1 METQRLGRGVHQAHQ
16 EKLKKIPCKG
26 IAYIQPCNAG
36 DLGSIS
42 GLGRCPG
49 EEKGYPLQYSGLE
62 NSMDYTVH
70 GIAKSQTRLSHF
82 HFHFQPLHR
91 KEPTA
96 LRRTEL
102 LESREEG
109 GLMGRGLQ
117 KQARGTGPVE
127 GLGGSPKNNGK
138 DCKQRGLGQVCTIKS
153 LCKMSWKQ
161 EYQLEDYFYQ
171 GRDWI
176 IFTRKMVGVEIWG

>member
-1 METQRLGRGVHQAHQ
+1 MIEWRPKDWEGCPSSPPRKAEENSLQRNSLHPALQCRRPGFNLWVREMPWRREVFW
-16 EKLKKIPCKG
+16 
-26 IAYIQPCNAG
+26 
-36 DLGSIS
+36 
-42 GLGRCPG
+42 PG
-49 EEKGYPLQYSGLE
+49 EFHGLYGSWDRKE
-62 NSMDYTVH
+62 SE
-70 GIAKSQTRLSHF
+70 RLSDF

-91 KEPTA
+91 KESTA
-96 LRRTEL
+96 LRRTAL

-127 GLGGSPKNNGK
+127 GLGGSPKSNGK
-138 DCKQRGLGQVCTIKS
+138 DCKQLGLGQVCTIKS
-153 LCKMSWKQ
+153 LCKMSWQQ

-176 IFTRKMVGVEIWG
+176 IFTRKMVGVEI